1 MSNYYVCQVK
11 HLCLVCQTNVFHPAF
26 MYHANDASYVVRFQS
41 GLARLPKA
49 FARTNT
55 SSYD

>member
-1 MSNYYVCQVK
+1 MP
-11 HLCLVCQTNVFHPAF
+11 LVRESRNLYPNSTTGENFPAF